1 MTPIEPI
8 FIIAGAPASGKS
20 SVAKALLSYFEF
32 GVHIPVDDLRE
43 FVISGIAHPVG
54 WTEETTR
61 QFRLAEQA
69 ACNMATT
76 YNDADFAVAIDHCE
90 APSVLNEMVDRHLA
104 GRRIVKVILQP
115 SLDENLMRNFSRSGK
130 DFESNVLIDTIRRL
144 NPLFRSDSPDFQG
157 WHRLDSTEWSIAQ
170 TAAEIMEL
178 VAPSD

>member
-1 MTPIEPI
+1 VTPIEPI

-20 SVAKALLSYFEF
+20 SVARALLTYFEF
-32 GVHIPVDDLRE
+32 GVHIPVDDIRE
-43 FVISGIAHPVG
+43 FVTSGIAHPVG

-69 ACNMATT
+69 ACNMAAI
-76 YNDADFAVAIDHCE
+76 YNDAEFAVVIDHCE
-90 APSVLNEMVDRHLA
+90 APKVLDEMVHRHLA

-130 DFESNVLIDTIRRL
+130 DFESNVLIDTIKRL
-144 NPLFRSDSPDFQG
+144 NPMFRSDTPDFNG
-157 WHRLDSTEWSIAQ
+157 WHTLDTTEWSIAQ
-170 TAAEIMEL
+170 TAAAIMEL